1 MRGIRHALSV
11 RPIYKTVDT
20 CAGEFPAL
28 TPYHYS
34 SYDAETEVQPS
45 DRTKVVIIGSGVGGG
60 SVARQLAGSGLRI
73 LILERGDFLPDEPQ
87 NADAEAVFEQLQD
100 TRVKTILSVN
110 AQGRVR
116 EYRLQLDYRF
126 RVVNAKGQELVGPNE
141 INLSRDITYDD
152 STVLAKDLEE
162 GLLWR
167 DMSNDL
173 VNQIIRR
180 LSIIKP
186 KNPGLEEDD

>member
-1 MRGIRHALSV
+1 MRVLFRVFLALILAAIVAGCGFQLRGTLSSNL
-11 RPIYKTVDT
+11 PYKTLYIALPETSDVRIWMQRYIRATDQTQIVDS
-20 CAGEFPAL
+20 A
-28 TPYHYS
+28 
-34 SYDAETEVQPS
+34 
-45 DRTKVVIIGSGVGGG
+45 K
-60 SVARQLAGSGLRI
+60 
-73 LILERGDFLPDEPQ
+73 
-87 NADAEAVFEQLQD
+87 DAEAIFVQLQD

-116 EYRLQLDYRF
+116 EYRLQLDYKF
-126 RVVNAKGQELVGPNE
+126 RVVNSKGQELIGPNE

-167 DMSNDL
+167 DMNNDL

-186 KNPGLEEDD
+186 KNPDLEEDD

>member
-1 MRGIRHALSV
+1 MRVPFRVFLALILAAIVAGCGFQLRGTLTSNL
-11 RPIYKTVDT
+11 PYKTLYIALPETSDVRIWMQRYIKATNQTKIVDS
-20 CAGEFPAL
+20 A
-28 TPYHYS
+28 
-34 SYDAETEVQPS
+34 
-45 DRTKVVIIGSGVGGG
+45 K
-60 SVARQLAGSGLRI
+60 
-73 LILERGDFLPDEPQ
+73 
-87 NADAEAVFEQLQD
+87 DAEAVFEQLQD

-116 EYRLQLDYRF
+116 EYRLQLDYKF
-126 RVVNAKGQELVGPNE
+126 RVVNARGQELVGSNE

-167 DMSNDL
+167 DMNNDL

-186 KNPGLEEDD
+186 KNPDLEEDD

>member
-1 MRGIRHALSV
+1 MRVPFRIILALALAAVVAGCGFQLRGTLSGNL
-11 RPIYKTVDT
+11 PYKTLYIALPETADVRIWMQRYINATGQTKIVDN
-20 CAGEFPAL
+20 P
-28 TPYHYS
+28 
-34 SYDAETEVQPS
+34 
-45 DRTKVVIIGSGVGGG
+45 K
-60 SVARQLAGSGLRI
+60 
-73 LILERGDFLPDEPQ
+73 
-87 NADAEAVFEQLQD
+87 DAEAVFQQLQD
-100 TRVKTILSVN
+100 SRIRTILSVN

-116 EYRLQLDYRF
+116 EYRLQLDYKF
-126 RVVNAKGQELVGPNE
+126 RLVDAKGRELVGPNE

-167 DMSNDL
+167 DMNNDL

-186 KNPGLEEDD
+186 KNPDLEEDD